1 MPNPRAI
8 LIGGTKHV
16 LATMAAGVFL
26 LAMMSAVDVAQMY
39 RQAKRE
45 R

>member
-26 LAMMSAVDVAQMY
+26 LAMMSAVDVAQMWA
-39 RQAKRE
+39 QARNN

>member
-1 MPNPRAI
+1 MPNSRAI

-26 LAMMSAVDVAQMY
+26 LAMMSAVDVCGMY
-39 RQAKRE
+39 CQAKRE

>member
-26 LAMMSAVDVAQMY
+26 LAVLSAVDVAQMWA
-39 RQAKRE
+39 QAR
-45 R
+45 RG